1 MKRVLLLILLTLCLV
16 PTAQAQAQAQKKP
29 GVETSPL
36 CTRDNAIDTAKQ
48 QILLSRTFDN
58 AVQRIAVVLRA
69 ADLLWPH
76 DQERA
81 MAAFMEALDLAIQN
95 FKENGDQTR
104 RTSNRRTAAII
115 AVPDQ
120 RFKVIAAIAKR
131 DPKIARQLS
140 EKMLQEAA
148 RDTGDK
154 PAADNQSQNR
164 TAEKLLGLAH
174 DLVATDMAAAVN
186 FARHSLRYPATLQLP
201 AFLYDLWKVNKT
213 AADQL
218 YAEALNAYR
227 AAPMDQFLYLSSY
240 PFGNT
245 RDAGEMPS
253 YMMYRVPPGFAG
265 NRTLQRQFIQAL
277 LARTESAMETPVE
290 TAPNQGYSEH
300 AQMWLA
306 LNRLEKQIQ
315 TETPDLFD
323 SATRAK
329 DKLFALLNPT
339 AQRSVNA
346 VIGLDNEPKE
356 SFDEQVEAAEK
367 IADVGRRDQAL
378 VFAVTGATKDES
390 VEKVISAVDKISD
403 TTVRPLLLNWFY
415 YFRAQSLIG
424 EKNLAEARNMAA
436 KVTELDQRAYLYSR
450 IAEESIKVAEDQTEA
465 REMLNEVAQAT
476 GKAPKTIV
484 SARALL
490 ALAYLYAKID
500 VNRGIE
506 ELGNAVRT
514 INALESPDFSQQ
526 FVMMKIEGE
535 TFGSFA
541 SFSTP
546 GFNPENTFREMGKI
560 DFDGSLAQATSFT
573 DKSLRALTTLSVIEP
588 CFATKSKAI
597 HRLQ

>member
-1 MKRVLLLILLTLCLV
+1 MKRVALLILLTFCV
-16 PTAQAQAQAQKKP
+16 AASTQTQAQKKP
-29 GVETSPL
+29 AVETSPL
-36 CTRDNAIDTAKQ
+36 CTRDYAIDTAKQ

-76 DQERA
+76 EQDRA

-95 FKENGDQTR
+95 FKENGDETR

-115 AVPDQ
+115 SVPDQ
-120 RFKVIAAIAKR
+120 RFKVITAIARR

-140 EKMLQEAA
+140 EKMLQETA
-148 RDTGDK
+148 RETSDK
-154 PAADNQSQNR
+154 PAAGDQSQNR
-164 TAEKLLGLAH
+164 TAEKLLVVAH
-174 DLVATDMAAAVN
+174 DLVHTDMAAAVN

-201 AFLYDLWKVNKT
+201 AFLYDLWNVNKT

-218 YAEALNAYR
+218 YAEALNAYG

-240 PFGNT
+240 PFGNP

-253 YMMYRVPPGFAG
+253 YMIYRVPPGFTR

-277 LARTESAMETPVE
+277 LARTESAMEKTPAE
-290 TAPNQGYSEH
+290 AAPNQGYSEH

-315 TETPDLFD
+315 AETPDLFD

-329 DKLFALLNPT
+329 DKLFALLNT
-339 AQRSVNA
+339 SVQRRVNG
-346 VIGLDNEPKE
+346 VIELDNEPKE

-367 IADVGRRDQAL
+367 IADVARRDQAL
-378 VFAVTGATKDES
+378 VFAVTGSTKDLP
-390 VEKVISAVDKISD
+390 VEKVISVVDKISD
-403 TTVRPLLLNWFY
+403 TSVRPLLLNWFY

-450 IAEESIKVAEDQTEA
+450 IAEESLKVAEDQTEA

-490 ALAYLYAKID
+490 ALAYLYSKID

-514 INALESPDFSQQ
+514 INALEAPDFSQQ
-526 FVMMKIEGE
+526 YVMMKIEGE

-597 HRLQ
+597 HRLH